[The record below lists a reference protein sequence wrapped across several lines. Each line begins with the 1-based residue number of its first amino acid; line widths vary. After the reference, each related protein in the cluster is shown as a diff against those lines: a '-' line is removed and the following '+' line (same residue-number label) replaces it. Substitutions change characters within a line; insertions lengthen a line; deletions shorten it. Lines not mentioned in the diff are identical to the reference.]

1 MGCPP
6 ALCGHT
12 EGVFAMRL
20 QDKIVINNMRMEG
33 HTPSVIADQLGIP
46 ASTVRSFIH
55 RNPDV
60 PNTKQCLQCG
70 KPVLQPKG
78 RREKKFCSDRCRM
91 DWWNSHQDA
100 VNRQAY
106 YTLTCEYCGKE
117 FESYGNKNRKYCC
130 RTCYVAAR
138 QPG

>member
-33 HTPSVIADQLGIP
+33 HTPSVIAAQLGVP
-46 ASTVRSFIH
+46 ASTIRSFIH
-55 RNPDV
+55 RNPNV

-70 KPVLQPKG
+70 RPVLQPKG

-91 DWWNSHQDA
+91 AWWNSHQDA
-100 VNRQAY
+100 VDRKAY

-117 FESYGNKNRKYCC
+117 FESYGNKNRKFCC
-130 RTCYVAAR
+130 RACYVAAR
-138 QPG
+138 QQG

>member
-20 QDKIVINNMRMEG
+20 QDKIVINNMRLEG
-33 HTPSVIADQLGIP
+33 HAPSVIAAQLGIP
-46 ASTVRSFIH
+46 ASTIRSFIH

-91 DWWNSHQDA
+91 NWWNSHQDA
-100 VNRQAY
+100 VKRKAY

>member
-1 MGCPP
+1 
-6 ALCGHT
+6 
-12 EGVFAMRL
+12 MRL

-33 HTPSVIADQLGIP
+33 HTPSVIAAKLGIP

-55 RNPDV
+55 RNPEV

-70 KPVLQPKG
+70 RPVLQPKG

-100 VNRQAY
+100 VNRKAY
-106 YTLTCEYCGKE
+106 YTLACEYCGKE

-130 RTCYVAAR
+130 RACYVAAR

>member
-1 MGCPP
+1 
-6 ALCGHT
+6 
-12 EGVFAMRL
+12 MRL

-33 HTPSVIADQLGIP
+33 HTPSVIAAKLGIP

-55 RNPDV
+55 RNPVV

-70 KPVLQPKG
+70 RPVLQPKG

-91 DWWNSHQDA
+91 DWWNSHQNA
-100 VNRQAY
+100 VNRKAY

>member
-1 MGCPP
+1 
-6 ALCGHT
+6 
-12 EGVFAMRL
+12 MRL

-33 HTPSVIADQLGIP
+33 HTPSVIAGKLGIP

-55 RNPDV
+55 RNPVV

-70 KPVLQPKG
+70 RPVVQPKG
-78 RREKKFCSDRCRM
+78 RREKKFCSDSCRM
-91 DWWNSHQDA
+91 AWWNSHQDA
-100 VNRQAY
+100 VDRKAY

-130 RTCYVAAR
+130 RACYVSAR